1 MNPTTPT
8 NSTTTERRILKQPDD
23 MPYHI
28 YHAEANVLS
37 GKLQRPI
44 QQEIER
50 QIPLH
55 LQDRRGGHF
64 TRVTEDFSLEG
75 FFSFKRGET
84 RVSGSLGVK
93 TPGWVTLSTSILG
106 SLNAFEVI
114 TADRVVSQ
122 ISTRHSYENGS
133 ENAHVPAVT
142 FLGTQFKNL
151 ALNGIAVQP
160 ILDLGICSKRPSGR
174 KKPNDEPR
182 ANMADLP
189 YVTDLAFLTAALEQ
203 VETILK
209 CKSLPIAVRNEYE
222 SRKAAIGAL
231 SLPSRVG
238 EICTEATR
246 VTCSLVERIQI
257 KDIHDTKI
265 PGLVTVGNL
274 LIIPDFGTVALAEIE
289 VGVELSDDPESRR
302 STDTRRSQLSSY
314 FRTTMLKMQ
323 LGCIGHGTVSAGST
337 KSNGLTRP

>member
-1 MNPTTPT
+1 MNSPTI
-8 NSTTTERRILKQPDD
+8 ERRIPKQTND

-28 YHAEANVLS
+28 YDAEANVLS

-44 QQEIER
+44 QQEIEP
-50 QIPLH
+50 QSPLH

-75 FFSFKRGET
+75 FISYKRGET

-93 TPGWVTLSTSILG
+93 TPGWVTLSTSILEG
-106 SLNAFEVI
+106 LNVFDVI

-122 ISTRHSYENGS
+122 VSTRHTYENGS
-133 ENAHVPAVT
+133 ENAHVPDVT
-142 FLGTQFKNL
+142 FLGTHFKNL
-151 ALNGIAVQP
+151 ALNGIAVKP
-160 ILDLGICSKRPSGR
+160 ILDLSICSKRPSGE
-174 KKPNDEPR
+174 KPGQKPDDKPR
-182 ANMADLP
+182 ANVADVP
-189 YVTDLAFLTAALEQ
+189 YVTDLAFLTAARKQ

-209 CKSLPIAVRNEYE
+209 CDALPVTVREEYD
-222 SRKAAIGAL
+222 SRLTTIEAL
-231 SLPSRVG
+231 SSPAKVG
-238 EICTEATR
+238 EPCSEAKH
-246 VTCSLVERIQI
+246 VTCSLVESIQI
-257 KDIHDTKI
+257 KDINGTKI
-265 PGLVTVGNL
+265 PGLHVIGNL

-289 VGVELSDDPESRR
+289 VGVELDDNPESRR
-302 STDTRRSQLSSY
+302 STDTRYSQLNNY